1 MKKYKILI
9 YGCGDLGKKFFARL
23 SDKYTIAGFIDEK
36 AEMLREVNN
45 AYEIFSLKQAAC
57 VGSKNE
63 YIVIVA
69 LHDGMQHDMV
79 AANLYKMGY
88 DKIIYS
94 PMKLT
99 ISYSYRQQMKN
110 IYRSAFNGTIISME
124 KVLQQRKFHYGCEIY
139 SSEKII
145 DIGES
150 TVSFWCDVNLV
161 MLEIEGKMC
170 KLERF
175 QPYVDLFRWLKG
187 EKDVPLEAYIEVVK
201 RTKKNIDLREWLH
214 SREKLYDLYVDAL
227 KYDTTFFT
235 EVPSPCSWHEAE
247 CKFCLNEGM
256 TRGMFLISNNYEC
269 IPISVAMEDF
279 TGYIEWK
286 GKNNFE

>member
-1 MKKYKILI
+1 MENYKILI

-36 AEMLREVNN
+36 AEKLRAVNN

-57 VGSKNE
+57 IGSKNE
-63 YIVIVA
+63 CIVIVA

-79 AANLYKMGY
+79 AANLYKIGY

-94 PMKLT
+94 PMNVM
-99 ISYSYRQQMKN
+99 ISYSYRQQMKT
-110 IYRSAFNGTIISME
+110 IYRSALNGTITSMD
-124 KVLQQRKFHYGCEIY
+124 KVLQQRRFLCESEKY
-139 SSEKII
+139 SAEKII

-161 MLEIEGKMC
+161 TVELEGKMC
-170 KLERF
+170 KLEMF

-187 EKDVPLEAYIEVVK
+187 EKNVSLEAYIDVVK

-235 EVPSPCSWHEAE
+235 EAPSPCSWHEGKCE
-247 CKFCLNEGM
+247 FFLNEGT
-256 TRGMFLISNNYEC
+256 TRGMFLISNNYDY
-269 IPISVAMEDF
+269 IPIIVTMDDF
-279 TGYIEWK
+279 AVYKEWK
-286 GKNNFE
+286 GKKNFE

>member
-23 SDKYTIAGFIDEK
+23 SDKYTIAGFIDAK
-36 AEMLREVNN
+36 AEMLRVVNN

-57 VGSKNE
+57 IGSKNE

-94 PMKLT
+94 PMKVI

-110 IYRSAFNGTIISME
+110 IYRSALNGTITSMD
-124 KVLQQRKFHYGCEIY
+124 KVLQQRRFLCESEKY
-139 SSEKII
+139 SAEKII

-150 TVSFWCDVNLV
+150 AVSFWCDVNLV

-187 EKDVPLEAYIEVVK
+187 EKNVSLEAYIDAAE
-201 RTKKNIDLREWLH
+201 KKSNKKEWLR
-214 SREKLYDLYVDAL
+214 SREKLYELYKDAL

-235 EVPSPCSWHEAE
+235 EAPSPALWHKEE
-247 CKFCLNEGM
+247 NKFCLTEGA
-256 TRGMFLISNNYEC
+256 TRGMFLISDNYEC

-286 GKNNFE
+286 GKNNCE

>member
-1 MKKYKILI
+1 MENNKILI

-23 SDKYTIAGFIDEK
+23 SDKYMIAGFIDEK
-36 AEMLREVNN
+36 AEMLRAVNN
-45 AYEIFSLKQAAC
+45 TYEIFSLKQASC
-57 VGSKNE
+57 IYGKDK

-69 LHDGMQHDMV
+69 LHDGMQHDIV
-79 AANLYKMGY
+79 AAKLYKMGY

-110 IYRSAFNGTIISME
+110 IYRSALNGTIISME

-139 SSEKII
+139 SLEKII

-161 MLEIEGKMC
+161 MLKVEEKMC

-187 EKDVPLEAYIEVVK
+187 EKNVSLEAYIDATE
-201 RTKKNIDLREWLH
+201 KKSNKKEWLR
-214 SREKLYDLYVDAL
+214 SREKLYELYKDAL
-227 KYDTTFFT
+227 KYDTAFFT
-235 EVPSPCSWHEAE
+235 EAPSPALWHKEE
-247 CKFCLNEGM
+247 NKFCLTEGA

-286 GKNNFE
+286 GKNNCE

>member
-1 MKKYKILI
+1 MENYKILI
-9 YGCGDLGKKFFARL
+9 YGCGDLGKKFFTRL

-45 AYEIFSLKQAAC
+45 TYEIFSLKQAAC

-69 LHDGMQHDMV
+69 LHDGMQHDIV
-79 AANLYKMGY
+79 AAKLYKMGY

-94 PMKLT
+94 PMKVI
-99 ISYSYRQQMKN
+99 ISYSYRQQMKT
-110 IYRSAFNGTIISME
+110 IYRSALNGTITSMD
-124 KVLQQRKFHYGCEIY
+124 KVLQQRRFLCESEKY
-139 SSEKII
+139 SAEKII

-150 TVSFWCDVNLV
+150 TVSFWCYVNLV

-187 EKDVPLEAYIEVVK
+187 EKKVSLEAYIDAAE
-201 RTKKNIDLREWLH
+201 KKSNKKEWLR
-214 SREKLYDLYVDAL
+214 SREKLYELYKDAL

-235 EVPSPCSWHEAE
+235 EAPSPALWHKEE
-247 CKFCLNEGM
+247 NKFCLTEGV
-256 TRGMFLISNNYEC
+256 TRGMFLIANNYEC
-269 IPISVAMEDF
+269 IPISVTMEDF

-286 GKNNFE
+286 GKNNCE

>member
-1 MKKYKILI
+1 MENYKILI

-45 AYEIFSLKQAAC
+45 AYEIFSLKQASC

-94 PMKLT
+94 PMKVI
-99 ISYSYRQQMKN
+99 ISYSYRHQMKT
-110 IYRSAFNGTIISME
+110 IYRSALNGNIISMD
-124 KVLQQRKFHYGCEIY
+124 KVLQQRRFLCESEKY
-139 SSEKII
+139 SAEKII

-161 MLEIEGKMC
+161 MLEIEGNMC

-187 EKDVPLEAYIEVVK
+187 EKNVSLEAYIDAAE
-201 RTKKNIDLREWLH
+201 KKSNKKEWLR
-214 SREKLYDLYVDAL
+214 SREKLYELYKDAL

-235 EVPSPCSWHEAE
+235 EAPSPALWHKEE
-247 CKFCLNEGM
+247 NKFCLTEGA

-286 GKNNFE
+286 GNNNCE

>member
-1 MKKYKILI
+1 MENYKILI

-23 SDKYTIAGFIDEK
+23 SDRYTIAGFIDEK
-36 AEMLREVNN
+36 AERLREVNN
-45 AYEIFSLKQAAC
+45 AYEIFSLKQAMYI
-57 VGSKNE
+57 GSKSE

-79 AANLYKMGY
+79 AAKLYKMGY

-94 PMKLT
+94 PMKVI
-99 ISYSYRQQMKN
+99 ISYSYRQQMKT
-110 IYRSAFNGTIISME
+110 IYRSALNGTIISMD
-124 KVLQQRKFHYGCEIY
+124 KVLQQHRFLCECEKY
-139 SSEKII
+139 SAEKII

-161 MLEIEGKMC
+161 MVELEEKKC

-187 EKDVPLEAYIEVVK
+187 EKNVSLEAYIDVVK
-201 RTKKNIDLREWLH
+201 MTKKNIDVKEWLH

-235 EVPSPCSWHEAE
+235 EAPSPCSWHEGE
-247 CKFCLNEGM
+247 CKFFLNEGI
-256 TRGMFLISNNYEC
+256 TRGMFLISNNYDY
-269 IPISVAMEDF
+269 IPISVTMEDF
-279 TGYIEWK
+279 IGYIEWK
-286 GKNNFE
+286 GNNNCE

>member
-1 MKKYKILI
+1 MENYKILI

-45 AYEIFSLKQAAC
+45 AYEIFSLKQVAC

-69 LHDGMQHDMV
+69 LHDGMQHDIV
-79 AANLYKMGY
+79 AAKLYKMGY

-99 ISYSYRQQMKN
+99 ISYSYRHQMKT
-110 IYRSAFNGTIISME
+110 IYRSALNGNIISMD
-124 KVLQQRKFHYGCEIY
+124 KVLQQRRFLCESKKY
-139 SSEKII
+139 SAEKII

-187 EKDVPLEAYIEVVK
+187 EKNVSLEAYIDVVK
-201 RTKKNIDLREWLH
+201 RTKKNIDVKEWLH

-235 EVPSPCSWHEAE
+235 EAPSPALWHKEE
-247 CKFCLNEGM
+247 NKFCLTEGA

-286 GKNNFE
+286 GKNNCE

>member
-1 MKKYKILI
+1 MENYKILI

-36 AEMLREVNN
+36 AEMLRVVNN
-45 AYEIFSLKQAAC
+45 AYEILSLKQAAC
-57 VGSKNE
+57 IGSKNE

-69 LHDGMQHDMV
+69 LHDGMQHDIV
-79 AANLYKMGY
+79 AAKLYKMGY

-94 PMKLT
+94 PMKVI
-99 ISYSYRQQMKN
+99 ISYSYRQQMKT
-110 IYRSAFNGTIISME
+110 IYRSALNGNIISMD
-124 KVLQQRKFHYGCEIY
+124 KVLQQRRFLCESEKY
-139 SSEKII
+139 SAEKII

-187 EKDVPLEAYIEVVK
+187 EKNVSLEAYIDAAE
-201 RTKKNIDLREWLH
+201 KKSNKKEWLR
-214 SREKLYDLYVDAL
+214 SREKLYELYKDAL

-235 EVPSPCSWHEAE
+235 EAPSPALWHKEE
-247 CKFCLNEGM
+247 NKFCLTEGV
-256 TRGMFLISNNYEC
+256 TRGMFLIANNYEC
-269 IPISVAMEDF
+269 IPISVTMEDF

-286 GKNNFE
+286 GKNNCE

>member
-1 MKKYKILI
+1 MENYKILI

-36 AEMLREVNN
+36 AEKLRAVNN

-57 VGSKNE
+57 IGSKNE
-63 YIVIVA
+63 CIVIVA

-94 PMKLT
+94 PMNVM
-99 ISYSYRQQMKN
+99 ISYSYRQQMKT
-110 IYRSAFNGTIISME
+110 IYRSALNGTITSMD
-124 KVLQQRKFHYGCEIY
+124 KVLQQRRFLCEKY
-139 SSEKII
+139 SAEKII

-161 MLEIEGKMC
+161 TVELEGKMC

-187 EKDVPLEAYIEVVK
+187 EKNVSLEAYIDATE
-201 RTKKNIDLREWLH
+201 KKSNKKEWLR
-214 SREKLYDLYVDAL
+214 SREKLYELYKDAL
-227 KYDTTFFT
+227 KYDTAFFT
-235 EVPSPCSWHEAE
+235 EAPSPALWHKEE
-247 CKFCLNEGM
+247 NKFCLTEGA

-286 GKNNFE
+286 GKNNCE

>member
-1 MKKYKILI
+1 MENYKILI

-94 PMKLT
+94 PMKVI
-99 ISYSYRQQMKN
+99 ISYSYRQQMKT
-110 IYRSAFNGTIISME
+110 IYRSALNGTIISMD
-124 KVLQQRKFHYGCEIY
+124 KVLQQHRFLCECEKY
-139 SSEKII
+139 SAEKII

-175 QPYVDLFRWLKG
+175 QPYVDLFRWIKG
-187 EKDVPLEAYIEVVK
+187 EKNVSLEAYIDAAE
-201 RTKKNIDLREWLH
+201 KKSNKKEWLR
-214 SREKLYDLYVDAL
+214 SREKLYELYKDAL

-235 EVPSPCSWHEAE
+235 EAPSPALWHKEE
-247 CKFCLNEGM
+247 NKFCLTEGA

>member
-1 MKKYKILI
+1 MENYKILI
-9 YGCGDLGKKFFARL
+9 YGCGDLGKKFFTRL
-23 SDKYTIAGFIDEK
+23 SDNYTIAGFIDEK
-36 AEMLREVNN
+36 AEMLRVVNN

-57 VGSKNE
+57 IGSKNE

-69 LHDGMQHDMV
+69 LHDGMQHDIV
-79 AANLYKMGY
+79 AAKLYKMGY

-94 PMKLT
+94 PMKVI
-99 ISYSYRQQMKN
+99 ISYSYRQQMKT
-110 IYRSAFNGTIISME
+110 IYRSALNGTITSMD
-124 KVLQQRKFHYGCEIY
+124 KVLQQRRFLCESEKY
-139 SSEKII
+139 SAEKII

-161 MLEIEGKMC
+161 TVELDGKMC

-187 EKDVPLEAYIEVVK
+187 EKNVSLEAYIDATE
-201 RTKKNIDLREWLH
+201 KKSNKNEWLR
-214 SREKLYDLYVDAL
+214 SREKLYELYKDAL
-227 KYDTTFFT
+227 KYDTIFFT
-235 EVPSPCSWHEAE
+235 EAPSPALWHKEE
-247 CKFCLNEGM
+247 NKFCLTEGI

-269 IPISVAMEDF
+269 IPISVTMEDF

-286 GKNNFE
+286 GNNNCE

>member
-23 SDKYTIAGFIDEK
+23 SNKYTIAGFIDEK
-36 AEMLREVNN
+36 AEMLKAPNST
-45 AYEIFSLKQAAC
+45 YEIFSPKQAAC
-57 VGSKNE
+57 IDEKDKC
-63 YIVIVA
+63 IVIVA
-69 LHDGMQHDMV
+69 LHDGMQHDIV
-79 AANLYKMGY
+79 AAKLYKMGY

-94 PMKLT
+94 PMKVI
-99 ISYSYRQQMKN
+99 ISYSYRHQMKT
-110 IYRSAFNGTIISME
+110 IYRSALNGTITSMD
-124 KVLQQRKFHYGCEIY
+124 KVLQQRRFLCESEKY
-139 SSEKII
+139 SAEKII

-150 TVSFWCDVNLV
+150 AVSFWCDVNLV

-170 KLERF
+170 KLEMF

-187 EKDVPLEAYIEVVK
+187 EKNVSLEAYIDAAE
-201 RTKKNIDLREWLH
+201 KKSNKKEWLC
-214 SREKLYDLYVDAL
+214 SREKLYELYKDAL

-235 EVPSPCSWHEAE
+235 EAPSPALWHKEE
-247 CKFCLNEGM
+247 NKFCLTEGA

-286 GKNNFE
+286 GKNNCE

>member
-1 MKKYKILI
+1 MENYKILI

-94 PMKLT
+94 PMKLA

-110 IYRSAFNGTIISME
+110 IYRSALNGTIISME
-124 KVLQQRKFHYGCEIY
+124 KVLQQRKFQYGCEKY
-139 SSEKII
+139 PLEKII

-187 EKDVPLEAYIEVVK
+187 EKNVSLEAYIDAAE
-201 RTKKNIDLREWLH
+201 KKSNKKEWLR
-214 SREKLYDLYVDAL
+214 SREMLYELYKDAL

-235 EVPSPCSWHEAE
+235 EAPSPALWHKEE
-247 CKFCLNEGM
+247 NKFCLTEGA

-286 GKNNFE
+286 GNNNCE

>member
-1 MKKYKILI
+1 MENYKILI
-9 YGCGDLGKKFFARL
+9 YGCGDLGKKFFTRL
-23 SDKYTIAGFIDEK
+23 SDNYTIAGFIDEK
-36 AEMLREVNN
+36 AEMLRVVNN

-57 VGSKNE
+57 IGSKNE

-69 LHDGMQHDMV
+69 LHDGMQHDIV
-79 AANLYKMGY
+79 AAKLYKMGY

-94 PMKLT
+94 PMKVI
-99 ISYSYRQQMKN
+99 ISYSYRQQMKT
-110 IYRSAFNGTIISME
+110 IYRSALNGTITSMD
-124 KVLQQRKFHYGCEIY
+124 KVLQQCHFLCESEKY
-139 SSEKII
+139 SAEKII

-161 MLEIEGKMC
+161 TVELDGKMC

-187 EKDVPLEAYIEVVK
+187 EKNVSLEAYIDATE
-201 RTKKNIDLREWLH
+201 KKSNKNEWLR
-214 SREKLYDLYVDAL
+214 SREKLYELYKDAL

-235 EVPSPCSWHEAE
+235 EAPSPALWHKEE
-247 CKFCLNEGM
+247 NKFCLTEGI

-269 IPISVAMEDF
+269 IPISVTMEDF

-286 GKNNFE
+286 GNNNCE